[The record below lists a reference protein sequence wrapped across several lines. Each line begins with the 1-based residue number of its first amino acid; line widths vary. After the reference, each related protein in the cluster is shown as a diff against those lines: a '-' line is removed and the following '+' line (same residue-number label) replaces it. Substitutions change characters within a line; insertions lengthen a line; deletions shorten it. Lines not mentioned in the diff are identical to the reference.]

1 MTGVTY
7 AQSGGGT
14 FTLTD
19 IPATL
24 NGKHVIFFAYD
35 DKVEL
40 IGALSYNLE
49 KDTGTL
55 PRIVNG
61 RVSIPVWIVINEGG
75 KEKLLKYNGNNNTE
89 IDMYFFES
97 AAFDESTN
105 EIEEIFFKSVRFT
118 NGSATVSYSKKD

>member
-1 MTGVTY
+1 MINNKNWLGVLFTILILLGLTGVAY

-14 FTLTD
+14 LTLTD

-24 NGKHVIFFAYD
+24 NGKHVVFFAYD

-61 RVSIPVWIVINEGG
+61 RVSIPVWIV
-75 KEKLLKYNGNNNTE
+75 T
-89 IDMYFFES
+89 
-97 AAFDESTN
+97 
-105 EIEEIFFKSVRFT
+105 
-118 NGSATVSYSKKD
+118 